1 MIRALDTLRQNVDIL
16 QKRQENVSGNIANV
30 NTTGYRAKHLFQSTL
45 REAQLHNYQ
54 GGPNANQRT
63 EIGGFTFGNQLDGS
77 YLDQTKGALHQTG
90 RATDFAITNDGYFTV
105 RMPNGQE
112 AYTRNGNFNLNE
124 QNQYVTQEGYTV
136 LNAAG
141 QPAVAGDN
149 NFRITA
155 FDDEQALQ
163 NMGNTYFTSN
173 AQGRQLAG
181 ADVRQG
187 YLEQSNVSTA
197 DEMVALI
204 QTGREFEANQKAL
217 SSNNETLGKAVNEL
231 GKI

>member
-1 MIRALDTLRQNVDIL
+1 MIRGLDTLRQSIDIL

-45 REAQLHNYQ
+45 KEAQLHNYQ
-54 GGPNANQRT
+54 GGANANERT

-90 RATDFAITNDGYFTV
+90 RTTDFAITNDGYFTV
-105 RMPNGQE
+105 RMPNGQT
-112 AYTRNGNFNLNE
+112 AYTRNGNFNLNG
-124 QNQYVTQEGYTV
+124 QNQYVTQEGYAV
-136 LNAAG
+136 LNTAG
-141 QPAVAGDN
+141 QPARSGEQ
-149 NFRITA
+149 NFQVTA
-155 FDDEQALQ
+155 FDNQQALQ
-163 NMGNTYFTSN
+163 DIGNTYFISN
-173 AQGRQLAG
+173 TQGNQLQG

-204 QTGREFEANQKAL
+204 QTGREFEANQKIL